1 MDIWVFVNPFLRTL
15 LYFSCFG
22 AIGTS
27 LFLFHFGNLLGS
39 QGIIYC
45 NKLRSRS
52 SLLGITISL
61 ATVFSI
67 AGTLGGEIFSA
78 FDVTM
83 LELTFETKI
92 GRSTF
97 FCFVGFLLL
106 FALSY
111 LPKNLHLLL
120 ALSGAAI
127 VLGSFTSVGHS
138 SQKGLLVQG
147 LLAVHLVGISF
158 WLGSLLPFRWICDL
172 ANNDVLYKISQ
183 NYSILAMRYVGLLLI
198 AGGFFAYYLFED
210 ISQLFNT
217 TYGNIFI
224 SKLTLVSMIL
234 SLGALNKFMF
244 TPMLHANS
252 KTGRRWLSRS
262 IKAELF
268 IAFSILLLS
277 SILTTSIQLPFAM

>member
-52 SLLGITISL
+52 SLLGIIISL

-97 FCFVGFLLL
+97 FVLLGFCY
-106 FALSY
+106 Y
-111 LPKNLHLLL
+111 LHFLTYQKISTFCWLCRERQSFWVHLPR
-120 ALSGAAI
+120 
-127 VLGSFTSVGHS
+127 SVIPPR
-138 SQKGLLVQG
+138 KGL
-147 LLAVHLVGISF
+147 
-158 WLGSLLPFRWICDL
+158 WYKGSLR
-172 ANNDVLYKISQ
+172 
-183 NYSILAMRYVGLLLI
+183 
-198 AGGFFAYYLFED
+198 
-210 ISQLFNT
+210 
-217 TYGNIFI
+217 FI
-224 SKLTLVSMIL
+224 
-234 SLGALNKFMF
+234 
-244 TPMLHANS
+244 
-252 KTGRRWLSRS
+252 
-262 IKAELF
+262 
-268 IAFSILLLS
+268 
-277 SILTTSIQLPFAM
+277 